1 MKKSI
6 KLFAC
11 LSLIMFLS
19 FSATGQQCDGITLNR
34 NIQLDGSSDTE
45 EFKVEVSEDIESLQ
59 IAIISTIQSGYLT
72 MEIYDP
78 KGVKQGNFSVESQL
92 NSNAK
97 KKELVCGQMQK
108 TIKDPIKGNWVI
120 KLIPEKVKG
129 DISICTTQVLQK

>member
-1 MKKSI
+1 MEKSI

-19 FSATGQQCDGITLNR
+19 FSALGQQCDGITLKR

-45 EFKVEVSEDIESLQ
+45 EIKVEVSEDIESFQ
-59 IAIISTIQSGYLT
+59 IAINSTIQSGYLT

-78 KGVKQGNFSVESQL
+78 KGAKQGNFSVESQL
-92 NSNAK
+92 NSNDK

-108 TIKDPIKGNWVI
+108 IIKNPLKGNWIV
-120 KLIPEKVKG
+120 KLIPKKVKG